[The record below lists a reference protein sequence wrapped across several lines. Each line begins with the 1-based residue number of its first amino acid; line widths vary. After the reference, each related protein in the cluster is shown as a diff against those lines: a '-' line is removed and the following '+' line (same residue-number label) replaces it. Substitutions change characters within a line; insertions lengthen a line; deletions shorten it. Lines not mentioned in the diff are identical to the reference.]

1 MLRKFKKYIQS
12 LSLNDQL
19 HEVNEMIDYV
29 DRANIGGLKKI
40 KMIIV
45 LKQIKYNV
53 LLFIKR
59 KKSLHTSSVQQNI
72 IYKISPKCCNED
84 SFMYPIL
91 RSLRMYTT
99 LSVTF

>member
-1 MLRKFKKYIQS
+1 MLRRFKKYIQS

-29 DRANIGGLKKI
+29 DRVNISGLKKI

-59 KKSLHTSSVQQNI
+59 KKSLHTNSV
-72 IYKISPKCCNED
+72 E
-84 SFMYPIL
+84 
-91 RSLRMYTT
+91 
-99 LSVTF
+99 

>member
-1 MLRKFKKYIQS
+1 MLRRFKKYIQS

-29 DRANIGGLKKI
+29 DRVNISGLKKF

-59 KKSLHTSSVQQNI
+59 KKSLHTNSV
-72 IYKISPKCCNED
+72 E
-84 SFMYPIL
+84 
-91 RSLRMYTT
+91 
-99 LSVTF
+99 

>member
-1 MLRKFKKYIQS
+1 MHNTKDMLRKFKKYIQS

-40 KMIIV
+40 KMIII

-53 LLFIKR
+53 LLLIKR
-59 KKSLHTSSVQQNI
+59 KKYLHTISVQ
-72 IYKISPKCCNED
+72 
-84 SFMYPIL
+84 
-91 RSLRMYTT
+91 
-99 LSVTF
+99 

>member
-29 DRANIGGLKKI
+29 DRVNISGLKKI

-59 KKSLHTSSVQQNI
+59 KKSLHTNSV
-72 IYKISPKCCNED
+72 E
-84 SFMYPIL
+84 
-91 RSLRMYTT
+91 
-99 LSVTF
+99 

>member
-1 MLRKFKKYIQS
+1 MLRKFKKCIQS

-29 DRANIGGLKKI
+29 DRVNISGLKKI

-59 KKSLHTSSVQQNI
+59 KKSLHTNSV
-72 IYKISPKCCNED
+72 E
-84 SFMYPIL
+84 
-91 RSLRMYTT
+91 
-99 LSVTF
+99 